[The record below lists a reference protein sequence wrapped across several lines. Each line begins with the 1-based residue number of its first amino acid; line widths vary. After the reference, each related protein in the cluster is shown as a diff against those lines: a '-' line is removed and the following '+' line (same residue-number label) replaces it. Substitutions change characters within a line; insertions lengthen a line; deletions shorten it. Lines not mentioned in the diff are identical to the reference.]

1 MGVYGSKVCGKIAV
15 LFIAMLAGY
24 IAKKTKLFDEK
35 ASNTLSSLLAYI
47 TNPCLIITSL
57 QTECEM
63 SVLVT
68 AVKVLGMSV
77 AIHAVLAVLCGFA
90 AHRRSKKTVSASPDR
105 AVYAFGFMYMNCG
118 FMGFPIMQAMF
129 PEHGLFFGVIYNIP
143 FNLFVWTHGVALM
156 SGSKGQK
163 PDWKKILLNP
173 GILSTVLACVL
184 FVTGV
189 RFPAVINDGLDMVGG
204 MTFPLSM
211 MIIGSLLGGICLR
224 SLFTDIKLLAFSLAK
239 MVAVP
244 LVMLGVCMVCGP
256 WMDFTL
262 AAVCVTMC
270 ATPTA
275 AVTAVFAEVYGA
287 NASLAAKI
295 VGMTTLFSLVTMPM
309 ILTLAENLLK

>member
-90 AHRRSKKTVSASPDR
+90 AHRHSKKNVSASPDR